1 MNTFQKGADTV
12 LSNTRPLR
20 AKNMMYE
27 QQLQYLPAQT
37 VDKLIDLIQ
46 NKLKPKKYAV
56 ILHEKDTDDDGKPK
70 APHVHAMMSF
80 DNARSLASV
89 AKLLGDKPQ
98 YVEVW
103 AGNSHNGY
111 AYLTHRTDKAKG
123 KYQYNP
129 EDVIA
134 NFDYSQELIKIAQ
147 EVTSKKQSANIKI
160 LLDALLD
167 GSITKAELEKQL
179 TGSQYGR
186 YANQIEKVWA
196 KRLVIQAEQWRKQMK
211 EQGKQIRVIWIYGSS
226 GTGKTTLAKA
236 YAEKEDRPYYIT
248 GSSRDIFQ
256 NYTGEHTLIMDE
268 LRPNMISYADLLRIL
283 DPFESNKMLPSRYQ
297 DKALACDLIII
308 TTPFDPLAFYRQIF
322 GYDSALPYPLR
333 RSNTDSFGQL
343 LRRITLMIEMNE
355 YWIAPME
362 YDGNNDTF
370 NPIQSASRQNPY
382 SSLNRPQQTPLNKL
396 DLFNSMF
403 D

>member
-1 MNTFQKGADTV
+1 M
-12 LSNTRPLR
+12 SNTRPLR

-56 ILHEKDTDDDGKPK
+56 ILHEKDTDDNGKPK

-103 AGNSHNGY
+103 SGNSNNGY

-147 EVTSKKQSANIKI
+147 EATSKKQSANIKI

-167 GSITKAELEKQL
+167 GSITKPELEKQL

-196 KRLVIQAEQWRKQMK
+196 KRLEIQAEQWRRQMQ
-211 EQGKQIRVIWIYGSS
+211 EQGKQIRVIWIYG
-226 GTGKTTLAKA
+226 
-236 YAEKEDRPYYIT
+236 YMDRPAQA
-248 GSSRDIFQ
+248 RQ
-256 NYTGEHTLIMDE
+256 PLQRHTPK
-268 LRPNMISYADLLRIL
+268 RKT
-283 DPFESNKMLPSRYQ
+283 DP
-297 DKALACDLIII
+297 
-308 TTPFDPLAFYRQIF
+308 TT
-322 GYDSALPYPLR
+322 
-333 RSNTDSFGQL
+333 
-343 LRRITLMIEMNE
+343 
-355 YWIAPME
+355 
-362 YDGNNDTF
+362 
-370 NPIQSASRQNPY
+370 
-382 SSLNRPQQTPLNKL
+382 
-396 DLFNSMF
+396 
-403 D
+403 